1 MAKNYSTVSQKE
13 YEGFINRFD
22 NQNEIINAKK
32 TIVDYD
38 VNINISSEFGQGG
51 AAIIWSDETTDFMG
65 SIIANGYLSAD
76 KDLITMVSS
85 NETKGGF
92 IEISSKDLLRTVLLD
107 RVDVIMEL
115 CFLTQKILPLTLV
128 VHLEVPWIMD

>member
-1 MAKNYSTVSQKE
+1 MAKNYTVNQKE
-13 YEGFINRFD
+13 YDGFINRFD

-51 AAIIWSDETTDFMG
+51 AAVIWSDETTDFMG

-76 KDLITMVSS
+76 KDLITWFQT
-85 NETKGGF
+85 TKLRVG
-92 IEISSKDLLRTVLLD
+92 SSKYL
-107 RVDVIMEL
+107 
-115 CFLTQKILPLTLV
+115 QKIY
-128 VHLEVPWIMD
+128 